1 MKTEQIKKSFYQIY
15 GKQLEPLILNDDN
28 EQGKADRFI
37 ERQRGILITFCKSR
51 NINFD
56 YNRLNEQSKNLFDYI
71 LLEQLYW
78 VLNNEDFTLLS
89 GYDVVNNQS
98 VAISDIVSR
107 YVSPN
112 VQIRLSN
119 FGFCY
124 KRKIKKLMDN

>member
-15 GKQLEPLILNDDN
+15 GKQLDPLILNDDN

-124 KRKIKKLMDN
+124 RGIIWL

>member
-15 GKQLEPLILNDDN
+15 GKQLDPLILNDDN

-56 YNRLNEQSKNLFDYI
+56 YNKLDEQSKNLFDYI

-119 FGFCY
+119 FGFCF
-124 KRKIKKLMDN
+124 RGII

>member
-37 ERQRGILITFCKSR
+37 ERQREVLITFCKSR
-51 NINFD
+51 NINFNYD
-56 YNRLNEQSKNLFDYI
+56 KLDEQGKNLFDYI

-124 KRKIKKLMDN
+124 RGII